1 MSWGRKGKYVAPSIP
16 VFSGFFSHGNEDLSS
31 SHGSSQKHMKFRDN
45 TGGSQGK
52 ATESLL
58 RQELGSD
65 GGAIVKFWLCV
76 SEGGLHIQKMQ
87 DEQKISAYMV

>member
-1 MSWGRKGKYVAPSIP
+1 MVSMSGLEISKNKRPGKSAHASSVWKDCGLMSWGRKGKYVAPSIP

-58 RQELGSD
+58 R
-65 GGAIVKFWLCV
+65 
-76 SEGGLHIQKMQ
+76 
-87 DEQKISAYMV
+87 